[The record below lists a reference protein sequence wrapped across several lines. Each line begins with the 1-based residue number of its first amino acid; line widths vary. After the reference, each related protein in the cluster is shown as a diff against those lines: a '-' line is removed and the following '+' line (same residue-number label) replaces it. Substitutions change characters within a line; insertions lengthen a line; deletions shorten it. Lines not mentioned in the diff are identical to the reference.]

1 MNNIEVLLTACE
13 LYGVPQPSIFPT
25 NNLFENKNMGN
36 VLDCIIQLGTEAQ
49 RNNFEGPTCGPKPTT
64 KNKRNFTYETLKAGQ
79 GIIGLQAGKLTI
91 GKYSKS

>member
-1 MNNIEVLLTACE
+1 
-13 LYGVPQPSIFPT
+13 
-25 NNLFENKNMGN
+25 MGN